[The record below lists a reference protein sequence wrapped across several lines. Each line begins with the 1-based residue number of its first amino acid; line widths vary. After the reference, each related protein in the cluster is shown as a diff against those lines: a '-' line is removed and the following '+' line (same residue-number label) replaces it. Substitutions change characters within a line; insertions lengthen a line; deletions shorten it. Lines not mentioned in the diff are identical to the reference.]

1 MGSMSFR
8 PQLSNLWPLRFRL
21 SCDQTGHGAK
31 AAEEFGSHETRALAV
46 VRGRAPGLVLL
57 LFVAGA
63 PEESAL
69 VIAALLVCPLM
80 MLMLLGTSRSSSANK
95 PQTAYQAT
103 PSRFSPAG

>member
-1 MGSMSFR
+1 MKR
-8 PQLSNLWPLRFRL
+8 ARWLW
-21 SCDQTGHGAK
+21 
-31 AAEEFGSHETRALAV
+31 FGGELLA
-46 VRGRAPGLVLL
+46 LVLL

-80 MLMLLGTSRSSSANK
+80 MSMLLGTSRSSSANK

-103 PSRFSPAG
+103 PSRFPPAG

>member
-1 MGSMSFR
+1 MTR
-8 PQLSNLWPLRFRL
+8 LATERRPLRSL
-21 SCDQTGHGAK
+21 GARK
-31 AAEEFGSHETRALAV
+31 RARWLWFGGELLA
-46 VRGRAPGLVLL
+46 LVLL

-69 VIAALLVCPLM
+69 VIATLLVCPLM

-103 PSRFSPAG
+103 PSRFPPSRIAVDKERSLR